1 MGEMLAM
8 ILVMNKNMNKVNWR
22 RDRVLCS
29 ANNHGFTLL
38 EVLIALLVLMAAM
51 LGLAGLQTMSLSTNH
66 SAYLRSQAIIQAH
79 EMADCM
85 HANPAGV
92 KAGAYNSISGLES
105 SSPVCL
111 TTYTTGDALAGIDCT
126 STQMAQFDAYE
137 WNTANASALPSGAG
151 TVAGPDGSG
160 VYTITLSWMEDEKSG
175 ADLKTFE
182 FQVKPLP

>member
-1 MGEMLAM
+1 
-8 ILVMNKNMNKVNWR
+8 MNYKVDDCR
-22 RDRVLCS
+22 KRVFCGT
-29 ANNHGFTLL
+29 NNPGFSLL
-38 EVLIALLVLMAAM
+38 EVMIALVILMVAM
-51 LGLAGLQTMSLSTNH
+51 LGLAGLQTMSLSANH

-111 TTYTTGDALAGIDCT
+111 TTYTTGDALASVDCT
-126 STQMAQFDAYE
+126 STQMARSDGYE
-137 WNTANASALPSGAG
+137 WNTINASELPSGAG

-160 VYTITLSWMEDEKSG
+160 VYTVTISWVEDEKSG
-175 ADLKTFE
+175 ADLKNFV